1 MTPSEKLRK
10 KTFAIY
16 GLGLTGSSVINF
28 FKKKKIDNF
37 FIWDDKI
44 KNRKKFNI
52 KINSKK
58 YSSLL
63 NKVDYIVI
71 SPGINLDKAKF
82 KKQLIKNK
90 NKIITDIDLF
100 YIFNKKIKS
109 VVVTGTNGKSTTCK
123 ILEHLLKKNKFNVNV
138 CGNIGS
144 PILNL
149 NLQKNSTII
158 IEASSFQ
165 LSYSKLIKP
174 NIAIILNLSKD
185 HLDWHKNLKN
195 YIFSKMKIFSL
206 QDKKDFAI
214 LSDKKL
220 IKIFKKNKN
229 LSKLKKITNKDYDK
243 IKFKIK
249 NKYLTSKVNEKNML
263 FVYEVSKILKIKKNV
278 FIKSFKNFKGLEHR
292 HEIIYK
298 KKKIVFINDSK
309 ATSFEASKYALQS
322 NNNIFWIVGGLP
334 KVGDKFD
341 LKDSKKNIIQSYI
354 IGKNLTFFQRQ
365 LKKKIT
371 YLTTKTLDNSLK
383 IIFKELKKRKN
394 KPTTVLLSPASASYD
409 QYNNFEERG
418 LKFKELVKLYA
429 NKYL

>member
-58 YSSLL
+58 YSRLL

-214 LSDKKL
+214 LYDKKL

-298 KKKIVFINDSK
+298 KKKLF
-309 ATSFEASKYALQS
+309 L
-322 NNNIFWIVGGLP
+322 
-334 KVGDKFD
+334 
-341 LKDSKKNIIQSYI
+341 
-354 IGKNLTFFQRQ
+354 
-365 LKKKIT
+365 
-371 YLTTKTLDNSLK
+371 
-383 IIFKELKKRKN
+383 
-394 KPTTVLLSPASASYD
+394 
-409 QYNNFEERG
+409 
-418 LKFKELVKLYA
+418 
-429 NKYL
+429 